1 MALCIQ
7 TACRGG
13 GRGRWVCR
21 DADKTSLKRDDQH
34 RKKPSSSLPSQFP
47 AKLVYFWPGQN
58 ICGATATFTP
68 FFAPPGYFYC
78 LTLQHLPA
86 RMRWENTHA
95 PFCLRWK
102 RPVYNWSAILLISNV
117 RTAGS
122 RSGFLCLAEN
132 SSSRVRIGKNLLEHS
147 IRLHCCLSCFIFIY
161 LLLQGIRII

>member
-78 LTLQHLPA
+78 LTLQRLPA

-117 RTAGS
+117 CILPAREVDFYAS
-122 RSGFLCLAEN
+122 QKIHPAVCESAKICSSIPSGCIAAWLALFLY
-132 SSSRVRIGKNLLEHS
+132 I
-147 IRLHCCLSCFIFIY
+147 CCFREFV
-161 LLLQGIRII
+161 